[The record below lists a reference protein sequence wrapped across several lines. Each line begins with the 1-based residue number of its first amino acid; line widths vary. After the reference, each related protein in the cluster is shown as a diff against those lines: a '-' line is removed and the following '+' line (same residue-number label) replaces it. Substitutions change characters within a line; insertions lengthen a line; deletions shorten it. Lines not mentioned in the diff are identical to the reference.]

1 MKHRLQGKPFKDVEE
16 LWVKNIKQDK
26 FFTRI
31 LGVQVVDV
39 LALF

>member
-1 MKHRLQGKPFKDVEE
+1 MKHRLQEKPFKDIKE

-26 FFTRI
+26 FFNRI
-31 LGVQVVDV
+31 LGVQVMYV